1 MIGHLGPVRCLAV
14 IRGVDSVQHR
24 AVSHTEP
31 VVNPFDDQNNGGF
44 DADATGDAAADA
56 LLHRANGVG
65 LVSGGD
71 DGAVRLWAPVGFSGS
86 SGSGGPFGGQL
97 HGRTHG
103 GAWSCVGVAHAHG
116 AAVVIA
122 EAGAGFARRGSRF
135 RQSSVLT
142 VSTDN
147 AVAAWSAPSP
157 GALGGWGGW
166 GGGGGGYARPLTHR
180 ANSGKRNAPDFAT
193 FASSRGD
200 ENRRGARVLVGAGNS
215 FPKKSANANRG
226 DDAVGPET
234 GGGFENAQ
242 RGAGWAPIRMHHRM
256 TREPPRALA
265 VDPRGAR
272 LVSGM
277 RDGSVSCATLPG
289 WGE

>member
-71 DGAVRLWAPVGFSGS
+71 DGAELLRELAGDPDTLEALFRRWHRAGGDSQPAATGPTGARARRRARPRRRVR
-86 SGSGGPFGGQL
+86 
-97 HGRTHG
+97 
-103 GAWSCVGVAHAHG
+103 GVA
-116 AAVVIA
+116 
-122 EAGAGFARRGSRF
+122 RF

-166 GGGGGGYARPLTHR
+166 GGGGGGYARPLAHR

>member
-14 IRGVDSVQHR
+14 IRGVDSLQHR

-31 VVNPFDDQNNGGF
+31 VVNPFDDQSKGGF

-71 DGAVRLWAPVGFSGS
+71 DGAVRLWAPGGFSGS

-97 HGRTHG
+97 RGRTHG

-147 AVAAWSAPSP
+147 GRGRRLRATGYIPSELWQAKRSRLRDLRQLKGGRESARR
-157 GALGGWGGW
+157 ARIGWGGK
-166 GGGGGGYARPLTHR
+166 LV
-180 ANSGKRNAPDFAT
+180 SEKIGKRQ
-193 FASSRGD
+193 SRR
-200 ENRRGARVLVGAGNS
+200 RRGRSGDGWGVRKRTERCRLGADS
-215 FPKKSANANRG
+215 
-226 DDAVGPET
+226 DAPPNDKRT
-234 GGGFENAQ
+234 
-242 RGAGWAPIRMHHRM
+242 
-256 TREPPRALA
+256 PPRA
-265 VDPRGAR
+265 
-272 LVSGM
+272 SG
-277 RDGSVSCATLPG
+277 GPAG
-289 WGE
+289 GEAGQRHAGRERVLRHAAGVGRVALLHFY